1 MRTPAFR
8 SAAAL
13 AVLALAAAAPA
24 AAEKADR
31 EKPVNIGADQ
41 LTADDRNRTSTFDGN
56 VVVTQ
61 GTLRMTAAR
70 VTVREDAQGFKSYV
84 ATGAPVS
91 FRQKRDQAEDWVE
104 GWAERAEFDDRT
116 DMLRLVSR
124 ARLKSVQGEISGEL
138 ITYDMG
144 KELFQVTG
152 APGAPGAEAGG
163 SSRVKATLL
172 PTKKGAPEKP
182 APPVKLKPDAGPAA
196 AG

>member
-1 MRTPAFR
+1 MRTLAPLAT
-8 SAAAL
+8 AAL
-13 AVLALAAAAPA
+13 LALAAPGPA
-24 AAEKADR
+24 SAEKADR
-31 EKPVNIGADQ
+31 EKPVNIGADT

-61 GTLRMTAAR
+61 GTLRITAAR
-70 VTVREDAQGFKSYV
+70 VTVREDPQGFKTYV
-84 ATGAPVS
+84 ATGAPVA

-116 DMLRLVSR
+116 DMLRLHNR
-124 ARLKSVQGEISGEL
+124 ARLKSAQGEISGDL

-152 APGAPGAEAGG
+152 APGGEPSG
-163 SSRVKATLL
+163 SRVKATLL

>member
-1 MRTPAFR
+1 MRTPAPFA
-8 SAAAL
+8 AAAL
-13 AVLALAAAAPA
+13 AFLACAAPWPA

-31 EKPVNIGADQ
+31 EKPVNVGADT

-61 GTLRMTAAR
+61 GTLRITAAR
-70 VTVREDAQGFKSYV
+70 VTVREDAQGYKTYV
-84 ATGAPVS
+84 ATGAPVT

-116 DMLRLVSR
+116 DMLRLHNR
-124 ARLKSVQGEISGEL
+124 ARLKSAQGEIAGDL

-152 APGAPGAEAGG
+152 APGAEPSAA
-163 SSRVKATLL
+163 SRVKATLL